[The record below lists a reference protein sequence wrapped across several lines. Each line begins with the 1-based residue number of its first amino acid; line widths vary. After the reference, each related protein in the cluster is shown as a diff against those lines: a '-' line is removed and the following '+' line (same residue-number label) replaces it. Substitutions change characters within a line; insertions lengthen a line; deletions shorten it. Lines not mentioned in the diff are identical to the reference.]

1 MTKWIVAGNW
11 KMNNTAAEGQAL
23 VKEIIAGL
31 PDISG
36 KGEVVVA
43 PSFTVLRSVYEV
55 IKGTPV
61 TLASQ
66 NIFFEDKGAYTGE
79 ISPAMLKDA
88 GCTYA
93 IIGHSERRKY
103 FHESDE
109 NVNLKVKKC
118 LAAGLKPIIC
128 VGETDEEREAGI
140 TEFVVGIQVKKA
152 LIGIKDLANITIAYE
167 PVWAIGTGKNATPVE
182 AQEVHEFIRNILS
195 DVYGSPALD
204 VKLLYGGS
212 VTADNFGE
220 LIAMKNINGA
230 LVGGASLKSENFLG
244 IISRAMESNA

>member
-1 MTKWIVAGNW
+1 MVKWMVAGNW
-11 KMNNTAAEGQAL
+11 KMNNAAAEGQAL

-43 PSFTVLRSVYEV
+43 PSFTVLKSVYDV
-55 IKGTPV
+55 IKDSPV
-61 TLASQ
+61 ALASQ

-103 FHESDE
+103 FHETDE

-118 LAAGLKPIIC
+118 LVAGLKPIIC
-128 VGETDEEREAGI
+128 VGETDEERESGI

-152 LIGIKDLANITIAYE
+152 LAGIKDLTNITIAYE
-167 PVWAIGTGKNATPVE
+167 PVWAIGTGKNATSVE
-182 AQEVHEFIRNILS
+182 AEEVHEFIRSILS
-195 DVYGSPALD
+195 EAYGSPALD
-204 VKLLYGGS
+204 VRILYGGS

-230 LVGGASLKSENFLG
+230 LVGGASLKSGSFLG
-244 IISRAMESNA
+244 